1 MKIGVWSFYSNLFT
15 KNKIFKLASSGLGD
29 DDLYGLNK
37 LSDFCIQNKVDLIT
51 LDMVKNFDQLDKI
64 LVFDFPLPTK
74 VQKYKDIYK
83 KIIKFPR
90 RKILVLHECEVIKP
104 NNWEKKNHEN
114 WDKILTWNDEFIDN
128 KKYFKLNMPPRK
140 MNIVF
145 KKVSFASKRFSTMI
159 CSNKKIIH
167 KKELYSERNK
177 CINYFEKNNLN
188 DFDLYGYGWDK
199 YSFPSNNLILN
210 KLNRLNN
217 IINIFKSNKK
227 SWKGEIVSK
236 KDVLPYYKYNFAYEN
251 AFNIS
256 GYILEKIL
264 DSFIYECVPIYLG
277 AKNIQDHI
285 PRNTFIDKRD
295 FDSYETLYK
304 YLKNLSEEDHKNYIK
319 NIKKFLNSKEFYPF
333 SVENYVSTIFSVI
346 K

>member
-1 MKIGVWSFYSNLFT
+1 
-15 KNKIFKLASSGLGD
+15 
-29 DDLYGLNK
+29 
-37 LSDFCIQNKVDLIT
+37 
-51 LDMVKNFDQLDKI
+51 
-64 LVFDFPLPTK
+64 
-74 VQKYKDIYK
+74 
-83 KIIKFPR
+83 
-90 RKILVLHECEVIKP
+90 
-104 NNWEKKNHEN
+104 
-114 WDKILTWNDEFIDN
+114 
-128 KKYFKLNMPPRK
+128 

-145 KKVSFASKRFSTMI
+145 KKISFASKRFSTMI

-167 KKELYSERNK
+167 KKELYSERIK

-199 YSFPSNNLILN
+199 YSFPSNHLILN
-210 KLNRLNN
+210 KLNRLNK
-217 IINIFKSNKK
+217 IINIFKSNRK
-227 SWKGEIVSK
+227 SWKGEIISK

-304 YLKNLSEEDHKNYIK
+304 YLKNLSEEDHRNYIN
-319 NIKKFLNSKEFYPF
+319 NINKFLNSKEFYPF